1 MWCLSISENH
11 RRRKTISKAESISAD
26 YYLRKMREDDLA
38 SVMEIEHL
46 SFPYPWRRSTFI
58 GEIDN
63 YPFSISFVIIHSQNQ
78 RLMGYIILWF
88 MQKEVQISNF
98 ALHPDFRRKGV
109 GESVL
114 RDILD
119 KIKREGATEIFLE
132 VRPSNHV
139 AQSLYKKLGFQVLG
153 LRKNYYQSP
162 VEDALIM
169 GKRLKR

>member
-1 MWCLSISENH
+1 M
-11 RRRKTISKAESISAD
+11 RT
-26 YYLRKMREDDLA
+26 MREDDLA

-58 GEIDN
+58 GELDN
-63 YPFSISFVIIHSQNQ
+63 YPFSIPFVIIHSQNQ
-78 RLMGYIILWF
+78 CLMGYIILWF
-88 MQKEVQISNF
+88 IQKEVQISNF

-109 GESVL
+109 GEAVL

-119 KIKREGATEIFLE
+119 KIKKEGATEIFLE

-139 AQSLYKKLGFQVLG
+139 AQSLYEKLGFQARG
-153 LRKNYYQSP
+153 LRENYYQSP

-169 GKRLKR
+169 GKKLKR

>member
-1 MWCLSISENH
+1 
-11 RRRKTISKAESISAD
+11 
-26 YYLRKMREDDLA
+26 MRTMRNDDLA

-58 GEIDN
+58 GELDN
-63 YPFSISFVIIHSQNQ
+63 YPFSIPFVIIHSPDE

-109 GESVL
+109 GEAVL

-132 VRPSNHV
+132 VRPSNYV
-139 AQSLYKKLGFQVLG
+139 AQSLYEKLGFHILG
-153 LRKNYYQSP
+153 VRKNYYQSP

-169 GKRLKR
+169 AKKL

>member
-1 MWCLSISENH
+1 
-11 RRRKTISKAESISAD
+11 
-26 YYLRKMREDDLA
+26 MREDDLA

-58 GEIDN
+58 GELDN
-63 YPFSISFVIIHSQNQ
+63 YPFSIPFVIIHCPNE

-98 ALHPDFRRKGV
+98 ALHPDFRGKGV
-109 GESVL
+109 GEAVL

-119 KIKREGATEIFLE
+119 KIMKEGATEIFLE

-139 AQSLYKKLGFQVLG
+139 AQSLYEKLGFQILG
-153 LRKNYYQSP
+153 KRKNYYQSP

-169 GKRLKR
+169 SKKLKR